1 MFGFQEDKET
11 DILHKQATV
20 FSKNGDLDSA
30 ILTLYRVKERMLI
43 SNVFYT
49 IDQWTRLPKFLQKAG
64 KFNDAIIELNF
75 LIEDVE
81 RRHFHYGKG
90 LSKDDI
96 KKSINYDL
104 YGIYHAMSL
113 IYKREKLF
121 QESEEYEKKA
131 QKFYMLFSKQLKVIL
146 KKQHEKFINK

>member
-11 DILHKQATV
+11 DILHKQATSY
-20 FSKNGDLDSA
+20 SKNGDLNSA
-30 ILTLYRVKERMLI
+30 IETLYYIKEKMLV

-49 IDQWTRLPKFLQKAG
+49 IDYWTRLPKFLQKAG
-64 KFNDAIIELNF
+64 RFNDAIIEINF

-81 RRHFHYGKG
+81 RRHIHYGKG
-90 LSKDDI
+90 FSKDII

-113 IYKREKLF
+113 IHKREKLF
-121 QESEEYEKKA
+121 EKSEQYEKEA
-131 QKFYMLFSKQLKVIL
+131 QKFFKLFSKQLKAIS
-146 KKQHEKFINK
+146 KKQHDKFSK